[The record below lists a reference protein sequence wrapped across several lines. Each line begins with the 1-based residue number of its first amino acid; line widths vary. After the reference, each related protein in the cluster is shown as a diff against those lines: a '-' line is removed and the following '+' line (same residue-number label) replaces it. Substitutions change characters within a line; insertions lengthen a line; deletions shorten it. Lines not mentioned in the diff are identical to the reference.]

1 MRSCSIDEIA
11 GRFLENETQ
20 LEESIRRQQLLLRR
34 SQEYRRSIARIPGHL
49 GRCSFD
55 RRPACIYYINR
66 RNQEFDTDPDLGR
79 VTRQWLKYLPFS
91 RRSFIV
97 PMEALLSP
105 DSREEFQWGFSLSQE
120 YAGLL
125 GASAQPPVV
134 ALPDARCVYTVFS
147 NPDSAFSPRF
157 FGYALDFIRAQG
169 LRLCGDVYGHLL
181 ISANESGPLAITPGT
196 PQITGYFEAWL
207 PVTEA

>member
-1 MRSCSIDEIA
+1 M
-11 GRFLENETQ
+11 
-20 LEESIRRQQLLLRR
+20 
-34 SQEYRRSIARIPGHL
+34 
-49 GRCSFD
+49 
-55 RRPACIYYINR
+55 
-66 RNQEFDTDPDLGR
+66 
-79 VTRQWLKYLPFS
+79 
-91 RRSFIV
+91 
-97 PMEALLSP
+97 
-105 DSREEFQWGFSLSQE
+105 
-120 YAGLL
+120 
-125 GASAQPPVV
+125 V

>member
-1 MRSCSIDEIA
+1 MPEKLAELRRQKGLSQIELAEAMSVSRQAVSMWESGATIPSIDNLI
-11 GRFLENETQ
+11 
-20 LEESIRRQQLLLRR
+20 LL
-34 SQEYRRSIARIPGHL
+34 
-49 GRCSFD
+49 
-55 RRPACIYYINR
+55 
-66 RNQEFDTDPDLGR
+66 
-79 VTRQWLKYLPFS
+79 S
-91 RRSFIV
+91 RLYGV

-207 PVTEA
+207 PVTDA